1 MYFCPICSY
10 VLDIGKSNNK
20 DEDENNTNIIKISNV
35 DDMFKLL
42 ADNTDLYNYKPT
54 FNKYDIIKNK
64 KYKKIS
70 ESDKNK
76 INQLYDNIIY
86 SGAEFKCPNCNYNK
100 EIITTT
106 LLYQITID
114 DKPTTIKSLDEN
126 KLITMNPILPHTHDY
141 TCKNLDCSTH
151 KNIKL
156 KNAVFYKEKG
166 SYKVNYICCVCNY
179 GW

>member
-10 VLDIGKSNNK
+10 ILDIGKSSNDDTENT
-20 DEDENNTNIIKISNV
+20 EDIIKISNI
-35 DDMFKLL
+35 DDIFKLL
-42 ADNTDLYNYKPT
+42 TNNIDLSNYKPT
-54 FNKYDIIKNK
+54 FSKDDIIKNK

-76 INQLYDNIIY
+76 INQLYDNIIH

-100 EIITTT
+100 EITTTT

-114 DKPTTIKSLDEN
+114 DKSNLIKSLEEN
-126 KLITMNPILPHTHDY
+126 ELITTNPILPHTHDY
-141 TCKNLDCSTH
+141 SCKNVDCSTH

-156 KNAVFYKEKG
+156 KNAVFYKEKN
-166 SYKVNYICCVCNY
+166 SYKVNYICCVCYY